1 MFIREE
7 KMIVTEVGD
16 SLLVNVVIAGLILVV
31 GYIASKYIK
40 SMVYK
45 ILEEYD
51 KTVSQLIA
59 SFVNIVFLMLV
70 IVLALARLGVPISP
84 ITGMLTGIVFGVSIS
99 LKSSYNI
106 IASGIMLA
114 FSKPFEVGENVDFG
128 GIVGIVSSIGF
139 LYTRLDTEDGG
150 EIVLANNLILAK
162 VITKLPTKKESVS
175 AK

>member
-1 MFIREE
+1 MVETEISSSLFVNISLAL
-7 KMIVTEVGD
+7 MI
-16 SLLVNVVIAGLILVV
+16 LLAGFVV
-31 GYIASKYIK
+31 SKYIK
-40 SMVYK
+40 TFVYNMLK
-45 ILEEYD
+45 NYD
-51 KTVSQLIA
+51 LTVSKLIA
-59 SFVNIVFLMLV
+59 SFANIVFLMLV
-70 IVLALARLGVPISP
+70 IVIALARLGVPISP

-128 GIVGIVSSIGF
+128 GIVGVVSSIGF

-162 VITKLPTKKESVS
+162 VITKLPTKKENLS